1 LLNFVKSI
9 HSLSKINK
17 VLINFGIININ
28 NEPDICLL
36 DYLSDS
42 LQLMEFLCEIEEEL
56 GIELDD
62 DIISYEIFYSLNG
75 FCELLESM
83 INKKEG
89 GE

>member
-1 LLNFVKSI
+1 MKKLEIKE
-9 HSLSKINK
+9 KINK

>member
-1 LLNFVKSI
+1 MKKLEIKE
-9 HSLSKINK
+9 KINK

-36 DYLSDS
+36 DYLYDS

>member
-1 LLNFVKSI
+1 MKKLEIKE
-9 HSLSKINK
+9 KINK

-42 LQLMEFLCEIEEEL
+42 LQLMEFLCEIEEENL
-56 GIELDD
+56 L
-62 DIISYEIFYSLNG
+62 SYEKFKEIAKEKNVTVNSISSKFKRTLDK
-75 FCELLESM
+75 
-83 INKKEG
+83 IKKHYK

>member
-1 LLNFVKSI
+1 MKKLEIKE
-9 HSLSKINK
+9 KINK

-62 DIISYEIFYSLNG
+62 DIIRYEIFYSLNG

>member
-1 LLNFVKSI
+1 M
-9 HSLSKINK
+9 
-17 VLINFGIININ
+17 
-28 NEPDICLL
+28 
-36 DYLSDS
+36 SDS